1 MTLPPQDSIIVSG
14 NEMLES
20 IYNDG
25 KEEKEEIITN
35 QEKISDV
42 PENKRIKLE
51 GKDTIF
57 RFSCALDDDCLRLTL
72 DEIGAFAPYIYRTIL
87 KLNEIKEKYKMFR
100 SCENLLDVQKHILKL
115 FNDNKIELT
124 QIDENIITFNLNVY
138 DVSIPKTIQ
147 IDAKRI
153 MTTKKDEALIN
164 LYKIQKD
171 QIKMLKQIQN
181 YVKNIGPNNNNI
193 IKEIQEKFNLYLH

>member
-1 MTLPPQDSIIVSG
+1 MTLPPQQSIIVSG
-14 NEMLES
+14 NEILTS
-20 IYNDG
+20 IYND
-25 KEEKEEIITN
+25 EEEEIIVN

-42 PENKRIKLE
+42 PENKRIKLKD
-51 GKDTIF
+51 KDTIF
-57 RFSCALDDDCLRLTL
+57 RFSCALDNDCLRLTL
-72 DEIGAFAPYIYRTIL
+72 DEIGAFAPYIYRRIL
-87 KLNEIKEKYKMFR
+87 NLEEMKQNYKMFR
-100 SCENLLDVQKHILKL
+100 SCDTLIDVQKHILKL

-124 QIDENIITFNLNVY
+124 QDNENIITFNLSVY
-138 DVSIPKTIQ
+138 DVSEPKVIQ

-171 QIKMLKQIQN
+171 QIKMLKQIEN

-193 IKEIQEKFNLYLH
+193 IKEIQEKFNQYLH